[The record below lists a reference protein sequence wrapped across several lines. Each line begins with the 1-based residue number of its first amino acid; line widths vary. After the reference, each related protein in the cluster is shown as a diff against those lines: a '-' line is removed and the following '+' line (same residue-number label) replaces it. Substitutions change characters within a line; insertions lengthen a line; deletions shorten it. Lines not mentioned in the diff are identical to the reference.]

1 MPTQPPSEFAVAW
14 LSAEAFG
21 AGAWPSGADEPTEPL
36 TPEDVVGWGGQARVV
51 GGLRIGVD
59 YDAVSA

>member
-1 MPTQPPSEFAVAW
+1 MGEAGVVPTQPPSEFAVAW

-36 TPEDVVGWGGQARVV
+36 TPIKKVGVPTQE
-51 GGLRIGVD
+51 L
-59 YDAVSA
+59 